1 MKSINKEI
9 LSLAIPSIITNITT
23 PLLAL
28 MDVAIVGHMGDA
40 AYIAAIAVGGTIFN
54 MIYWLFAFLRMGTS
68 GMSAQA
74 HGSGD
79 GRELDLV
86 LARGMIVAITASA
99 VIILASPLIAR
110 LAFSVM
116 EVEAGVRA
124 MADRYFSILV
134 WGAPAVLCTYTL
146 SGWALGRKNPKAP
159 MWVSFIINISNI
171 IVSLVLV
178 YVFRFKIEGVAI
190 GTLSAQWLG
199 VISFGVIVIRKYHP
213 TVPPMSQVMLRS
225 ALKRFFSVNID
236 IFLRTC
242 CLIAV
247 TVWFTRVGSQQGVV
261 VLAVNTLLMQF
272 FIMFSYFMDGFA
284 FAGEAMCGNCLG
296 AADRAGLRR
305 STRALLAW
313 GGGVAV
319 IFTVIYFFCGEWIMQ
334 LLSGDVNVI
343 TASKEYFH
351 WVVLVPVAGFLAFTW
366 DGIYIGITRTHEM
379 LLSMATSTALYFILY
394 YVLYPM
400 LGNHGLWIAFICYLF
415 TRGIVLQFAS
425 RHVERKIFL
434 DKLI

>member
-1 MKSINKEI
+1 MKNINKEI

-40 AYIAAIAVGGTIFN
+40 SYIAAIAVGGTVFN

-79 GRELDLV
+79 AHELDLV
-86 LARGMIVAITASA
+86 LSRGMIVAVAASM
-99 VIILASPLIAR
+99 VIILCSPLISR
-110 LAFSVM
+110 LAFMIM
-116 EVEAGVRA
+116 EVEPAVRT
-124 MADRYFSILV
+124 MADKYFTILV
-134 WGAPAVLCTYTL
+134 WGAPAVLGTYTL

-178 YVFRFKIEGVAI
+178 YVFDFKIEGVAI

-199 VISFGVIVIRKYHP
+199 VISFAVIVVRKYRP
-213 TVPPMSQVMLRS
+213 TFPPMREVMLRS

-272 FIMFSYFMDGFA
+272 FILFSYFMDGFA
-284 FAGEAMCGNCLG
+284 FAGEAICGNCLG
-296 AADRAGLRR
+296 ASDRAGLRR
-305 STRALLAW
+305 SISALLAW

-319 IFTVIYFFCGEWIMQ
+319 IFTVIYFLCGEWIMH

-343 TASKEYFH
+343 AASREYFH
-351 WVVLVPVAGFLAFTW
+351 WVVLVPAAGFLAFTW
-366 DGIYIGITRTHEM
+366 DGIYIGITRTREM
-379 LLSMATSTALYFILY
+379 LLAIAISTVTYFTLYHL
-394 YVLYPM
+394 LCPK
-400 LGNHGLWIAFICYLF
+400 LGNHGIWIAFLCYLF
-415 TRGIVLQFAS
+415 ARGLVLQIADK
-425 RHVERKIFL
+425 RVERKIFL
-434 DKLI
+434 DK